1 MQMKR
6 LAAIGITVF
15 AIIVSGFGAVAV
27 SPVHVIAATATAKDQ
42 VCAGVGTVTGSG
54 GCTSSGSDLG
64 SVVKLVLDVF
74 SSFVGLVAVVMFIW
88 GGFKYITSGGDA
100 GKVTSAKNTLIYA
113 VIGVVVVVFAQTIV
127 QFVVTKTT

>member
-6 LAAIGITVF
+6 LVTIGVIVF
-15 AIIVSGFGAVAV
+15 AVIVSGFGALAV
-27 SPVHVIAATATAKDQ
+27 SPAHVIAATAKDQ

-54 GCTSSGSDLG
+54 GCTSSGSDFG
-64 SVVKLVLDVF
+64 SVVKLVLNIF
-74 SSFVGLVAVVMFIW
+74 SSFVGLVAVVMFMW
-88 GGFKYITSGGDA
+88 GGFKYITSGGES

-113 VIGVVVVVFAQTIV
+113 VIGVVIVVFAQTIV